1 MFGLVLFGFVQS
13 RAQELEPRAINNL
26 PVGTNFFLGGY
37 AYAQG
42 NILLDASLPIEDLN
56 SRIHSGFAAYVRSI
70 RFLGL
75 SSKIDVILPFVTG
88 SYDGTVEGVAEE
100 AYRSGMGDLRVRF
113 SFNFVGSQA
122 MDLEK
127 FKEYNPDLVSG
138 ISLQV
143 IVPAGTYDSDFLIN
157 AGSNRWVFKPQW
169 GMAKNFE
176 KWSLEAYAAIWLFGA
191 NPDFLEGNE
200 LTQDPL
206 FTVKGHG
213 IRSLKNGNWMSLSV
227 GYGIG
232 GRTQINGEN
241 RETRISTMRFGF
253 VYSFPIAFRSSLKLG
268 AVTSIRFERGSDY
281 NGLSVAYQYRWLKQK
296 TAVK

>member
-1 MFGLVLFGFVQS
+1 
-13 RAQELEPRAINNL
+13 
-26 PVGTNFFLGGY
+26 
-37 AYAQG
+37 
-42 NILLDASLPIEDLN
+42 
-56 SRIHSGFAAYVRSI
+56 
-70 RFLGL
+70 
-75 SSKIDVILPFVTG
+75 
-88 SYDGTVEGVAEE
+88 
-100 AYRSGMGDLRVRF
+100 MGDLRVRF

>member
-1 MFGLVLFGFVQS
+1 MFGLILFGFVQS

-42 NILLDASLPIEDLN
+42 NILLDPVLPIEDLN

-88 SYDGTVEGVAEE
+88 SYDGTVEGVSEK
-100 AYRSGMGDLRVRF
+100 AYRSGIGDLRVRF
-113 SFNFVGSQA
+113 SFNFVGSKA
-122 MDLEK
+122 MNLES
-127 FKEYNPDLVSG
+127 FRSYIPEFVSG
-138 ISLQV
+138 ISVQF
-143 IVPAGTYDSDFLIN
+143 IVPTGTYDSDFLIN
-157 AGSNRWVFKPQW
+157 AGSNRWVVKPQW

-176 KWSLEAYAAIWLFGA
+176 RWSLEAYLAVWVFGR
-191 NPDFLEGNE
+191 NSDFLGGNK

-206 FTVKGHG
+206 FSIKGHG
-213 IRSLKNGNWMSLSV
+213 IRSLRNGNWMALSA

-232 GRTQINGEN
+232 GVTYINGEQ
-241 RETRISTMRFGF
+241 RDTRISTMRLGF
-253 VYSFPIAFRSSLKLG
+253 VYSFPLSFRSSLKLG

-281 NGLSVAYQYRWLKQK
+281 NGLSLAYQYRWLKQK